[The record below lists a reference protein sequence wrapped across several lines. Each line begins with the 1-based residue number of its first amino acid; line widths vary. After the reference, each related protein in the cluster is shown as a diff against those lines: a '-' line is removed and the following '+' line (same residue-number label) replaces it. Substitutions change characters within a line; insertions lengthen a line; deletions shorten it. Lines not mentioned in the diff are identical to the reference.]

1 MKNPTACRCSRPPH
15 TAAFTLIEMLAVIAI
30 MVIIASFLAPT
41 VGTIL
46 RGKEITRAANDI
58 AGAIELARSEAMSKN
73 TYVRIAFENAVVNG
87 HWQLQVGAVRS
98 LDGTLAN
105 TGSSNFRPVMKVQKF
120 DNVALVNFSNIQK
133 GGSGVADMLTS
144 AAANGAP
151 AIADDPMFA
160 VKNVIFQGLTI
171 NNQYQAL
178 IITPQGEAISS
189 AAPGTF
195 LTQVLIGFRRT
206 VGAPKTTTGVPT
218 TQQGGELSPCLVS
231 ADPDK
236 VALVFYGG
244 TGHTRLFRLQ

>member
-1 MKNPTACRCSRPPH
+1 MRKPRL
-15 TAAFTLIEMLAVIAI
+15 AAFTLIEMLAVIAI
-30 MVIIASFLAPT
+30 MAIIATMLAPA
-41 VGTIL
+41 VGAIL
-46 RGKEITRAANDI
+46 RGKEIARAANDI

-87 HWQLQVGAVRS
+87 NWQLQVGAVRS

-105 TGSSNFRPVMKVQKF
+105 TGSSNFRPVMKLQKF
-120 DNVALVNFSNIQK
+120 DHVALVNFSNIQK
-133 GGSGVADMLTS
+133 DIQKGNSGVDEMLTS

-151 AIADDPMFA
+151 AIADDPIFA
-160 VKNVIFQGLTI
+160 VKNVIFPGLTI

-178 IITPQGEAISS
+178 LITPQGEAISP

-218 TQQGGELSPCLVS
+218 TQQGSELSACLLLT
-231 ADPDK
+231 DPDK
-236 VALVFYGG
+236 VALVLYGG